1 MASGLPA
8 AMDNRPLKFE
18 EFETM
23 QNQVIYVSQLQQIMK
38 AKNRGCCCG
47 TSNPSYRIAGNRNQA

>member
-1 MASGLPA
+1 MASIPA

-23 QNQVIYVSQLQQIMK
+23 QNQVIYVSQLQQIK
-38 AKNRGCCCG
+38 RLQKTEWCC
-47 TSNPSYRIAGNRNQA
+47 